1 VTNDKPTD
9 YAALIRAANQTV
21 GEPPEWL
28 TTGKHVYS
36 PEYGV
41 GEVMALLGKRLIV
54 KFVEEVNPTQF
65 GDWKKRTQI
74 ITPKSNPKKK
84 SSPRKRLLN
93 INFCS

>member
-65 GDWKKRTQI
+65 GDWEEANADYHAKI
-74 ITPKSNPKKK
+74 KSQEKEQPQEETAEY
-84 SSPRKRLLN
+84 
-93 INFCS
+93 